1 MSKRSKGNKATNVFA
16 DTTNT
21 AAVAD
26 KAPEATT
33 AEQTPAAEDTPPGAE
48 TAASTTEKPKLT
60 EAEKKAIRSQK
71 RKERRIRKMRE
82 AGKVPLAERARTPNG
97 ALVPK
102 EGGARLFCYN
112 IQVANGFPAPAQL
125 SALMQE
131 AAKGT
136 AFEGRPKRWFARR
149 AWRNHRLY
157 TAATTAAEVVSSAE

>member
-1 MSKRSKGNKATNVFA
+1 MSKRSKGPKATNVFA
-16 DTTNT
+16 DTTT
-21 AAVAD
+21 QTQ
-26 KAPEATT
+26 EA
-33 AEQTPAAEDTPPGAE
+33 PAAEVTTAPAVTDDVPPGAE
-48 TAASTTEKPKLT
+48 AAAVPAVTEKPKMT
-60 EAEKKAIRSQK
+60 EAEKKAHRSQK
-71 RKERRIRKMRE
+71 RKERRIKKMRD

-112 IQVANGFPAPAQL
+112 VQVANNFPAPTQL
-125 SALMQE
+125 SALMQ
-131 AAKGT
+131 AAAVGT